1 MEFLYENFFKN
12 GAYQPLLDGLKVTL
26 AVTLAAFIIGILL
39 GAVLCAMAR
48 SGNKVLKAVSRSFII
63 LIRGTPVLLLLM
75 LFYYVILAPIKTDAL
90 ITSFIAFGLN
100 TAAHIGEIMISS
112 LESVD
117 KVQIEAARSQG
128 FTMVGAFFT
137 VQFPQAMRYGIGV
150 LENTLINLLQWT
162 TVVGYIS
169 LSDVTRIVNN
179 MGSRTGK
186 PFAALAIGI
195 IIYLLI
201 SVCFH
206 GLFRLFQICRKDKEI
221 NNVGKAVIKT
231 KRTGNIMIPG
241 SKGHGFHA
249 CMKFCLACRQKHDF
263 GTRKIIKRAPDRADF
278 E

>member
-1 MEFLYENFFKN
+1 MEFLLDNFVRD
-12 GAYQPLLDGLKVTL
+12 GAYKPLLDGLKVTVS
-26 AVTLAAFIIGILL
+26 VTFAAFVIGILL
-39 GAVLCAMAR
+39 GALLCAMAR
-48 SGNKVLKAVSRSFII
+48 SKVKILKAFSRGYII

-90 ITSFIAFGLN
+90 LTSFVAFGLN

-112 LESVD
+112 LSSVD
-117 KVQIEAARSQG
+117 PVQVEAARGQG
-128 FTMVGAFFT
+128 FTKAGAFFF

-169 LSDVTRIVNN
+169 LSDLTRVVNN

-206 GLFRLFQICRKDKEI
+206 GLFRLYHIFRKDKEI
-221 NNVGKAVIKT
+221 I
-231 KRTGNIMIPG
+231 
-241 SKGHGFHA
+241 
-249 CMKFCLACRQKHDF
+249 
-263 GTRKIIKRAPDRADF
+263 
-278 E
+278 

>member
-1 MEFLYENFFKN
+1 LDFLYENFIED
-12 GAYQPLLDGLKVTL
+12 GAYKPLIDGLKVTVS
-26 AVTLAAFIIGILL
+26 VTLAAFLIGILL

-48 SGNKVLKAVSRSFII
+48 SGNKVLKAFSRGYII
-63 LIRGTPVLLLLM
+63 FVRGTPVLLLLM
-75 LFYYVILAPIKTDAL
+75 LFYYVLLAPIKTDAL
-90 ITSFIAFGLN
+90 LTSFVAFGLN

-117 KVQIEAARSQG
+117 TVQVEAARSQG
-128 FTMVGAFFT
+128 FTPFGAFRQ

-169 LSDVTRIVNN
+169 LSDVTRVVNN
-179 MGSRTGK
+179 MGSRTGS

-206 GLFRLFQICRKDKEI
+206 GLFRLFQIFRKDK
-221 NNVGKAVIKT
+221 G
-231 KRTGNIMIPG
+231 
-241 SKGHGFHA
+241 
-249 CMKFCLACRQKHDF
+249 
-263 GTRKIIKRAPDRADF
+263 II
-278 E
+278 

>member
-1 MEFLYENFFKN
+1 
-12 GAYQPLLDGLKVTL
+12 
-26 AVTLAAFIIGILL
+26 
-39 GAVLCAMAR
+39 MAW
-48 SGNKVLKAVSRSFII
+48 SGNKVLKAVSRIYII

-112 LESVD
+112 LGSVD

-128 FTMVGAFFT
+128 FTAAGAFFT

-169 LSDVTRIVNN
+169 LSDVTRVVNN

-206 GLFRLFQICRKDKEI
+206 GLFRLFHICRKDKKI
-221 NNVGKAVIKT
+221 TDGGKAVFKT
-231 KRTGNIMIPG
+231 NRTGNTI
-241 SKGHGFHA
+241 
-249 CMKFCLACRQKHDF
+249 L
-263 GTRKIIKRAPDRADF
+263 
-278 E
+278 